1 MTTVWRP
8 LYWLGYSL
16 FKTLFRLLGRYEVHG
31 LENVPTAGG
40 AVIAGNHCSYLDPPV
55 VGCGLKRPT
64 YFMGKKELFEVPVLG
79 WLIRRTGCFPV
90 DRDKQD
96 KEAIRMALS
105 VLKGGNVLVMFPEGT
120 RSPDGTLQPPS
131 GVGVAL
137 VASRA
142 GVPIIPVAV
151 RGTYQAYPPGAKF
164 VHRANISVT
173 YGRPIE
179 TARPEGQK
187 AHKEELVALT
197 DRVMAEIAGMQAE
210 RSPASRATARPV

>member
-1 MTTVWRP
+1 MWKP
-8 LYWLGYSL
+8 LYYFGRFL
-16 FKTLFRLLGRYEVHG
+16 FRVLFRLLGRWEVHG
-31 LENVPTAGG
+31 HENIPVSSG
-40 AVIAGNHCSYLDPPV
+40 AVIAANHCSYLDPPV
-55 VGCGLKRPT
+55 AGGGLKRPT

-96 KEAIRMALS
+96 KEAIRVAVSL
-105 VLKGGNVLVMFPEGT
+105 LKSGNLLCMFPEGM

-142 GVPIIPVAV
+142 GVPIIPTLI

-164 VHRANISVT
+164 VRRAAISVT
-173 YGRPIE
+173 YGPPIE
-179 TARPEGQK
+179 TTLPEGQK
-187 AHKEELVALT
+187 AHKQELQALT
-197 DRVMAEIAGMQAE
+197 DGVMAEIARLQAE
-210 RSPASRATARPV
+210 